1 MDFFSEEKGSWLF
14 FFLLDK
20 KMGFAFE
27 KTKIFFYLKMPK
39 LFGNWD
45 VFCLSQECNNM
56 KVMKEYSRKKTSQRK
71 INWQLT
77 LRVTSINGRSF
88 DAAEVISVLIEKD
101 LL

>member
-27 KTKIFFYLKMPK
+27 KAKIFFYLKMPK
-39 LFGNWD
+39 LLEIETFFAFHKNAIMREWWKNIR
-45 VFCLSQECNNM
+45 EKKNNQ
-56 KVMKEYSRKKTSQRK
+56 SK

-77 LRVTSINGRSF
+77 LRVSSINGRSF